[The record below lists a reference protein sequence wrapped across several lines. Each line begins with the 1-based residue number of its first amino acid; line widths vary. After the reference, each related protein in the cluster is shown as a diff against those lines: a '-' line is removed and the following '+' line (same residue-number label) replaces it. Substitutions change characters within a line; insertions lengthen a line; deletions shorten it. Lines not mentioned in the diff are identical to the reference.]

1 MNLAKDIAFLLYK
14 HNCVIVPG
22 FGAFLVNEKEAEL
35 NVVAKFAVPKS
46 KAISFNAQIKNNDG
60 LLANYLSNKNL
71 YSYER
76 GINEVQTYVN
86 ELNLKLQDKRNAE
99 VSEVGT
105 FYLTKEEKLIFV
117 PYHSVNFEIASYG
130 LPKLRLKT
138 IETKQEVI
146 STPKVQAVIKPET
159 KTIVK
164 PEQKVILPVKNRIEI
179 QEKKRELR
187 ASNVEKE
194 TVPKRPRILSLVNT
208 LGALFIFA
216 LLSGIVY
223 FELTNR
229 NTSNSYADL
238 LSTPDSI
245 SETKVST
252 KINEVKEEPVIEEK
266 VEDKKQD
273 PVEEKQAVQKAN
285 THETVV
291 SPVVT
296 PRKLNL
302 FAVCTEAQVDT
313 FAAERLKEELRPTFK
328 GAFVWNENG
337 NYRVQ
342 IVALSKE
349 KVAKEYLTMA
359 QKKIKQQLVIK
370 QK

>member
-35 NVVAKFAVPKS
+35 NAGAKFVVPKS
-46 KAISFNAQIKNNDG
+46 KAISFNAQIKSNDG
-60 LLANYLSNKNL
+60 LLANHLSNKNL

-130 LPKLRLKT
+130 LPKLRLKAY
-138 IETKQEVI
+138 ETKKEVAPI
-146 STPKVQAVIKPET
+146 AKAQPVARPTVAKPIE
-159 KTIVK
+159 KSEAQ
-164 PEQKVILPVKNRIEI
+164 PLLPVKNRIEI
-179 QEKKRELR
+179 QEKKREFQLD
-187 ASNVEKE
+187 SKE
-194 TVPKRPRILSLVNT
+194 ENKQAIKRPRVLSLINT
-208 LGALFIFA
+208 LGTVFILA
-216 LLSGIVY
+216 LLVGIIY
-223 FELTNR
+223 FETTNR
-229 NTSNSYADL
+229 SDTSSYADL

-245 SETKVST
+245 IEPKVASTMDEANESKLQEEALSENVELNTSAG
-252 KINEVKEEPVIEEK
+252 VKLETEA
-266 VEDKKQD
+266 
-273 PVEEKQAVQKAN
+273 PVETIIEA
-285 THETVV
+285 
-291 SPVVT
+291 

-302 FAVCTEAQVDT
+302 FAVCTEAQADT
-313 FAAERLKEELRPTFK
+313 FAAEKLKAELRTTFK

-349 KVAKEYLTMA
+349 KIAEEYLAMA
-359 QKKIKQQLVIK
+359 QQKIKQQLVIK